1 VGSLLDPNM
10 LFVIAA
16 LLLVVLVVTAIVR
29 AVQII
34 PQATAAVVERL
45 GRFKAVE
52 EPGLVFLVPFVDKIR
67 ARIDLREQVRSFPPQ
82 PVITKDNL
90 TVNIDTVVYY
100 QVTNPKAAVYEIAD
114 YINGVEQT
122 TTTTLRNVV
131 GGLSLEETLTA
142 RDEINSQLRGEL
154 DKGVTDHAP
163 LHTGALV
170 GRGAVT
176 VSRVDGHGGQVR
188 IGGELWSA
196 RALDDHDVIEE
207 GTPVTV
213 MQISGATALVVA
225 AG

>member
-1 VGSLLDPNM
+1 LLDPNM

-154 DKGVTDHAP
+154 NKVTD
-163 LHTGALV
+163 G
-170 GRGAVT
+170 
-176 VSRVDGHGGQVR
+176 
-188 IGGELWSA
+188 
-196 RALDDHDVIEE
+196 
-207 GTPVTV
+207 
-213 MQISGATALVVA
+213 
-225 AG
+225 

>member
-100 QVTNPKAAVYEIAD
+100 QVTEPQ
-114 YINGVEQT
+114 G
-122 TTTTLRNVV
+122 
-131 GGLSLEETLTA
+131 GGLRDRRLHQRRRADHHDHPAQRRRRPEPRGDAHGA
-142 RDEINSQLRGEL
+142 RRDQLP
-154 DKGVTDHAP
+154 A
-163 LHTGALV
+163 
-170 GRGAVT
+170 
-176 VSRVDGHGGQVR
+176 
-188 IGGELWSA
+188 A
-196 RALDDHDVIEE
+196 R
-207 GTPVTV
+207 
-213 MQISGATALVVA
+213 
-225 AG
+225 